1 MSRPHALIIGGSLGG
16 LFAANLLRASGWD
29 VTVYERARSDLAG
42 RGAGLGTRDELFA
55 VLRRIGVNLDD
66 SIGVDVRSRIC
77 LDSDGGVVCELPIRT
92 VATAWD
98 RVYYALR
105 SALPSEFYRAGMQL
119 EFFEQDAGKVA
130 ASFADGSRVGGDLL
144 VAADGINSTVRNQL
158 LPESKPG
165 YAGYVAWRGMATD
178 DDVPAAFHEQIF
190 HHMNFCLPEGELAL
204 ALPMP
209 AGNSGGHSPRRC
221 QFSWFR
227 PVDHATGLPQLCTDA
242 SGHCHGV
249 SIPPPMIRPELIQE
263 IKAQA
268 DAMLAPQLAEVI
280 AAAPQPILQPIFD
293 LATPQIVFG
302 RAVLL
307 GDAAFVARPH
317 VGTGVTKAAL
327 DAQFLA
333 DTLLTANGDIDAALA
348 RYGSERRRFGD
359 WLVARGRYLGAY
371 LTAQQKPREQ
381 RRGRELYRQPEIFMR
396 EFGGAGVI
404 DGAPADGWHP

>member
-1 MSRPHALIIGGSLGG
+1 MSRPCALIVGGSLGG

-29 VTVYERARSDLAG
+29 VTIYERARSDLAG
-42 RGAGLGTRDELFA
+42 RGAGLGTREELFA
-55 VLRRIGVNLDD
+55 VLRRIGVDLGD
-66 SIGVDVRSRIC
+66 SIGVDVRSRIG
-77 LDSDGGVVCELPIRT
+77 LDADGAVICEIPVRT

-98 RVYYALR
+98 RVYHALKD
-105 SALPSEFYRAGMQL
+105 ALPSELYRGGMRL
-119 EFFEQDAGKVA
+119 EFFEQDAGSVV
-130 ASFADGSRVGGDLL
+130 ASFADGSRKEADLL
-144 VAADGINSTVRNQL
+144 VAADGIHSTVRKQL

-165 YAGYVAWRGMATD
+165 YAGYVAWRGVATD
-178 DDVPAAFHEQIF
+178 DNVPAAFREQIF
-190 HHMNFCLPEGELAL
+190 HHMNFCFPEGELAL

-209 AGNSGGHSPRRC
+209 ASNGSRHSLRRC

-227 PVDHATGLPQLCTDA
+227 PVDYATDLPQLCTDA
-242 SGHCHGV
+242 SGHCHGL

-268 DAMLAPQLAEVI
+268 EAMLAPQVATLI
-280 AAAPQPILQPIFD
+280 TRSPQPILQPIFD

-302 RAVLL
+302 RVVLL

-333 DTLLTANGDIDAALA
+333 DVLLAANGDIDAALT
-348 RYGSERRRFGD
+348 RYDAERRRFGD

-381 RRGRELYRQPEIFMR
+381 RRGRELYRRPEIFMG

-404 DGAPADGWHP
+404 DGAPADAWHW